1 MTDAPDSNLPDNLPD
16 AARRV
21 ADAVRLDRVQARLD
35 ALAQIGGT
43 PDGGVDRP
51 AFSDAEREV
60 TALFAGWCAELGL
73 TVTYDDFG
81 NLFASSDGNA
91 AGGVT
96 HAAGSHLDSVP
107 NGGRYDGAL
116 GCVAALETVEAM
128 GDAVFAPVAPFEIV
142 VWRAEEPYRFAQGR
156 VGSLICAGS
165 LTVDDLVPRDPTF
178 DVRPYLAAEA
188 RETRATRPRR
198 AAGRGFASLLE
209 LHIEQGRRLEA
220 SGGHIGVVTAVSST
234 RRLCLTFTG
243 VADHSGATPM
253 ELRRD
258 ALLAAA
264 EVALATE
271 RVAQEEPLAE
281 SVATAVAISATP
293 GAMNV
298 VPGGAELLLDIR
310 STDPDAISRMAVKI
324 GGVAQDMTE
333 GRGVAVGVE
342 TLMRGDPVRFDAA
355 VVAEIE
361 ATARALGYTAE
372 RMASGAGHDT
382 QSMAHLT
389 RAGMLFV
396 PSRGGI
402 SHNPAEYTAPDEIER
417 GVRTLAAV
425 WARRVL

>member
-1 MTDAPDSNLPDNLPD
+1 MLNALDNLPAD
-16 AARRV
+16 ARRV
-21 ADAVRLDRVQARLD
+21 ADAVRLDRVLARLD
-35 ALAQIGGT
+35 ALAAIGGT
-43 PDGGVDRP
+43 ANGGVDRP
-51 AFSDAEREV
+51 AFSDAERHV
-60 TALFAGWCAELGL
+60 TALFAGWCSALGL
-73 TVTYDDFG
+73 TVAYDDFG

-91 AGGVT
+91 AHGIT

-116 GCVAALETVEAM
+116 GCVAALEAAEAM
-128 GDAVFAPVAPFEIV
+128 RDAGFTPQHPLEIV

-156 VGSLICAGS
+156 VGSLIYAGS
-165 LTVDDLVPRDPTF
+165 LTVDDLVPRDTAF
-178 DVRPYLAAEA
+178 NVRPFLAAEAAEA
-188 RETRATRPRR
+188 REARPRR

-220 SGGHIGVVTAVSST
+220 GGAQIGVVTAVSST

-253 ELRRD
+253 ELRHD

-264 EVALATE
+264 EVALAAE
-271 RVAQEEPLAE
+271 RVARAEPLAE
-281 SVATAVAISATP
+281 SVATAVAISALP

-298 VPGGAELLLDIR
+298 VPGSAELLLDIR
-310 STDPDAISRMAVKI
+310 STDPDAIARIAAKI
-324 GGVAQDMTE
+324 GGAAHDVTE

-342 TLMRGDPVRFDAA
+342 TLSRGAPVRFDS
-355 VVAEIE
+355 VVIAEIE
-361 ATARALGYTAE
+361 SVAHALGYVAE

-382 QSMAHLT
+382 QSVAHLT

-396 PSRGGI
+396 PSRDGI

-425 WARRVL
+425 WARRLLEI

>member
-1 MTDAPDSNLPDNLPD
+1 MPDAPDILPEPV
-16 AARRV
+16 RRV
-21 ADAVRLDRVQARLD
+21 ADAVRLDRVMARLD

-51 AFSDAEREV
+51 AFSDAEREA
-60 TALFAGWCAELGL
+60 TALFAGWCATLGL
-73 TVTYDDFG
+73 TVAYDDFG
-81 NLFASSDGNA
+81 SLFASSDGNA
-91 AGGVT
+91 ADGAT

-116 GCVAALETVEAM
+116 GCVAALEAVEAM
-128 GDAVFAPVAPFEIV
+128 RDAGFAPRQPCEIV

-156 VGSLICAGS
+156 VGSLIYAGS
-165 LTVDDLVPRDPTF
+165 LAVKDLVPRDPAF
-178 DVRPYLAAEA
+178 EVRQYLAAEA
-188 RETRATRPRR
+188 REARPRR

-209 LHIEQGRRLEA
+209 LHIEQGRRLEV
-220 SGGHIGVVTAVSST
+220 GGGQIGVVTAVSST

-253 ELRRD
+253 ELRHD

-271 RVAQEEPLAE
+271 RVAQVEPLAE
-281 SVATAVAISATP
+281 SVATAVAISARP
-293 GAMNV
+293 GVMNV
-298 VPGGAELLLDIR
+298 VPGSAELLLDIR
-310 STDPDAISRMAVKI
+310 STDPDAIARMATKI
-324 GGVAQDMTE
+324 SGVAQDATE

-342 TLMRGDPVRFDAA
+342 TLSRGEPVRFAPA

-361 ATARALGYTAE
+361 AAARALGYTAE

-382 QSMAHLT
+382 QSVAHLT

-396 PSRGGI
+396 PSRDGI
-402 SHNPAEYTAPDEIER
+402 SHNPAEYTAPEEIER

-425 WARRVL
+425 WTRRLA